1 MFEGVLMKTMEKLP
15 VRNCVLFLGP
25 TDASTWKAAE
35 LGGVVGVFVQDQD
48 GNYNVLDVFDTD
60 RLPSYSELVSNAR
73 FGIWE
78 SLAGG
83 REMLRFD
90 IFPMP
95 YASMERRSEI
105 VALIRRSCGVQPQ
118 GVNVNYRKAA

>member
-1 MFEGVLMKTMEKLP
+1 MKTMDKLP

-35 LGGVVGVFVQDQD
+35 VGGVIGVFVRDQD

-83 REMLRFD
+83 REMLHFD
-90 IFPMP
+90 MFPMP
-95 YASMERRSEI
+95 YASTERRSEI

-118 GVNVNYRKAA
+118 GVNLNYRKAA